1 LTIRALPVTV
11 LCFLIL
17 GVAYLIGSLNLGI
30 GSTISPG
37 AGLYPLFVGITLI
50 SIALPLF
57 LLSLKQKEPQQ
68 AKEEAFPKGKDL
80 KRVVALALTFI
91 FFAVFLKPLGYWV
104 CGTVL
109 MGASLKLL
117 GMQGWGKNV
126 SISILT
132 TAISYFL
139 FVSILKV
146 PIPLGIFFS

>member
-1 LTIRALPVTV
+1 MPIRALPITV

-17 GVAYLIGSLNLGI
+17 GIFYLIGSLNLGI
-30 GSTISPG
+30 GSAISPG
-37 AGLYPLFVGITLI
+37 AGLYPFFIGITLI
-50 SIALPLF
+50 SLALPLF

-68 AKEEAFPKGKDL
+68 SQEEGFPRGKDL
-80 KRVVALALTFI
+80 KRVVALALTFG
-91 FFAVFLKPLGYWV
+91 FFAIFLKPLGYWV

-117 GMQGWGKNV
+117 GMNSWWKIV

-139 FVSILKV
+139 FVSLLQV

>member
-1 LTIRALPVTV
+1 LSIRALPITV

-30 GSTISPG
+30 GSAISPG
-37 AGLYPLFVGITLI
+37 AGLYPFFVGITLI

-57 LLSLKQKEPQQ
+57 LLSLKQKESQHTE
-68 AKEEAFPKGKDL
+68 EEAFPKGKDL

-91 FFAVFLKPLGYWV
+91 FFAIFLKPLGYWV

-109 MGASLKLL
+109 MGANLKLL
-117 GMQGWGKNV
+117 GMQSWGKIV